1 MGTAAVGVA
10 QKEDEEQ
17 GIDQQ
22 DIFDRVIL
30 FLAAI
35 TRRLFR
41 RVLGAD
47 DPPFRPV
54 MGKRGEAGAAAGTGA
69 TRAGGSSS
77 ASTTVAASA
86 SETPSRWAKAVSER
100 AGASPRARSAASSTG
115 KSTWIH

>member
-1 MGTAAVGVA
+1 MDAPAVRRT
-10 QKEDEEQ
+10 QKQERERRMDP
-17 GIDQQ
+17 Q
-22 DIFDRVIL
+22 DMFHRVVL

-35 TRRLFR
+35 TCRLCR

-69 TRAGGSSS
+69 TRAGSSSS

-86 SETPSRWAKAVSER
+86 SETPKRYARAVRER
-100 AGASPRARSAASSTG
+100 AGASPRARSAASS
-115 KSTWIH
+115 